1 MTMRV
6 LLQIRLDHQTAA
18 LDRALSV
25 PEPLRA
31 RQRAGLAGQARA
43 ASRNPAAAIAGA
55 GS

>member
-1 MTMRV
+1 MRV
-6 LLQIRLDHQTAA
+6 LLQIRPSHESAA

-31 RQRAGLAGQARA
+31 RQRVGLAGQTQA
-43 ASRNPAAAIAGA
+43 ASRNPAPTTAGE